1 MPTPRFDTYYRYSE
15 LSSLL
20 HQYATEYP
28 QLVQIESIGKSFEGR
43 DVWLLTVTNMETGA
57 ANEKPALWVDGNI
70 HATEVS
76 PSMACLYLLHTL
88 VGGYGKD
95 GGRYALFGLSSLLYP
110 PPASTPTA
118 RSGRSPTNPKSSAR
132 PPGLIP
138 TMRSR

>member
-1 MPTPRFDTYYRYSE
+1 MPTPRFDTYYRYDD

-20 HQYATEYP
+20 HEYADEYP
-28 QLVQIESIGKSFEGR
+28 HLIQIKSIGKSFEGR
-43 DVWLLTVTNMETGA
+43 DVWLLTVTNRETGA

-88 VGGYGKD
+88 VKGYGEDEDVTRCLDSRAFYILPRVNPD
-95 GGRYALFGLSSLLYP
+95 GAEWAL
-110 PPASTPTA
+110 ADK
-118 RSGRSPTNPKSSAR
+118 PKSSAR